1 MTAPLAPEAA
11 IRRAGELLREA
22 GFVEVARGARA
33 GSLYL
38 AGPDG
43 GQIRVA
49 SHRRTPKRRRQYPQ
63 VMTSVVIDGPV
74 SEAVLRERIATA
86 LRDYAGR
93 RSGGGHDA

>member
-1 MTAPLAPEAA
+1 VIAPAEA
-11 IRRAGELLREA
+11 IERAGALLAAA

-38 AGPDG
+38 AGPGG

-49 SHRRTPKRRRQYPQ
+49 SHRRTPRRRRQYPG
-63 VMTSVVIDGPV
+63 VVTSLVIDGPV
-74 SEAVLRERIATA
+74 SEAGLRERVAAA

-93 RSGGGHDA
+93 VPGPA